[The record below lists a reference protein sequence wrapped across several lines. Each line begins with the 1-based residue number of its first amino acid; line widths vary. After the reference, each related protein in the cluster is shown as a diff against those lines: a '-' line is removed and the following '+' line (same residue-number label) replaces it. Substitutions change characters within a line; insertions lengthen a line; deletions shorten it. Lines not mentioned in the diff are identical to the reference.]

1 MSGVRYIHTK
11 KKFVFILVSDIENSI
26 PGFSLTRCLKYKV
39 TKPMLMIIINIL
51 IISRIE
57 GMNMIT
63 RRQFLKRTGAG
74 AVGLIAGSMT
84 SLVTASGADA
94 VSKPVKNFVPDLDI
108 DLKASPGEIP
118 ILPGNPTSVWRYRA
132 QLLKGD
138 PASLIHLE
146 RTYLGPI
153 IRAHTGQKVRIRFTN
168 DVADET
174 IVHWHGLHVPADM
187 DGHPRYVIPKGESYI
202 YEFEVRNRAGTYW
215 YHPHPHGI
223 TGPQVYGGLAGLF
236 LVSDDEEKAAGLPT
250 GKYDIPLVI
259 QDRAFDNSNQLI
271 YLSGHHMEQMT
282 GFLGD
287 WIMVNGHPDFSL
299 PVATRAY
306 RLRLLN
312 GSNSRIYKLA
322 WQDGHPLTI
331 IGTDGGLLAKPVQ
344 RRYVMLGP
352 GERLELWTDFS
363 RYAVGSET
371 ALVSLPFDAGA
382 MGGGGMMRSAAAL
395 PNGAGFSVFR
405 VKVNRREKETR
416 TLPQRLSAIERY
428 RVADAVN
435 PAHPKTFHLVMRHMT
450 WTINGR
456 TFQMEAVAGDEVVR
470 MNSMEVW
477 DFVNEGG
484 GMGMMGRMNMP
495 HPIHLHGRQF
505 QVLERRGVM
514 HEGYVDEGWKDTVL
528 LMPGERI
535 RLLVRFGDYPG
546 LFLYHCHNLE
556 HEDMGMMRNYLIK
569 NTIL

>member
-1 MSGVRYIHTK
+1 
-11 KKFVFILVSDIENSI
+11 
-26 PGFSLTRCLKYKV
+26 
-39 TKPMLMIIINIL
+39 
-51 IISRIE
+51 
-57 GMNMIT
+57 MNMIN
-63 RRQFLKRTGAG
+63 RRQFLKFTGAG
-74 AVGLIAGSMT
+74 AAGLLAGDIT
-84 SLVTASGADA
+84 SFVNASRIDA

-108 DLKASPGEIP
+108 DLKATPAEVQ
-118 ILPGNPTSVWRYRA
+118 ILPGNPTSVWQYQGRV
-132 QLLKGD
+132 LKGD
-138 PASLIHLE
+138 PSSLINPPKS
-146 RTYLGPI
+146 YLGPI
-153 IRAHTGQKVRIRFTN
+153 IRTHTGQKVRIRFTN
-168 DVADET
+168 DVTDET

-187 DGHPRYVIPKGESYI
+187 DGHPRFVIPKGESYN
-202 YEFEVRNRAGTYW
+202 YEFEVNNRAGTYW

-259 QDRAFDNSNQLI
+259 QDRTFDNSNQLI

-287 WIMVNGHPDFSL
+287 WIMVNGRPDFSL

-331 IGTDGGLLAKPVQ
+331 IATDGGLLEKPIQ

-352 GERLELWTDFS
+352 GERLELWADFS
-363 RYAVGSET
+363 RHAVGSET

-382 MGGGGMMRSAAAL
+382 LGGGMMGFAASL

-405 VKVNRREKETR
+405 VKVNRPEKETR
-416 TLPQRLSAIERY
+416 TLPQRLCEIKRY
-428 RVADAVN
+428 RISDAVN
-435 PAHPKTFHLVMRHMT
+435 TEHPKTFHLVMRHMA

-495 HPIHLHGRQF
+495 HPIHLHGMQF
-505 QVLERRGVM
+505 QVLERQGVG

-569 NTIL
+569 NTNSSA